1 MRFALSREALAL
13 LAESPSALRVRIFRV
28 VSDALGDQEGEDK
41 TFHLDG
47 TPEGA
52 VSYRLEGLKLGL
64 KEFQL
69 EILNAD
75 GEVIGDGKARHVVK
89 PGAQQLGEA
98 INITLREPT
107 RRRRDVPLAFHVTMA
122 VPGEGVKTT
131 YLDVKAIMKSHCLN
145 CHAEDS
151 MPEPGGGLVLSSYP
165 FVSRT
170 FVTQPEIVA
179 DMLRWMRAFD
189 YPMPPP
195 PSPRVAEDKLA
206 VLDQWITD
214 GLLAAPQG
222 ADDIGDVANWLD
234 VRWKLVGGE
243 GSGTFRVA
251 RSEDP
256 ARPFVANWPQV
267 AVSARYDL
275 EIDVCARDGT
285 VVTTKVFAGTRIT
298 EDGELEMTVDVPYA
312 APVVDIPVIVV
323 VPTP

>member
-28 VSDALGDQEGEDK
+28 DGDALAEQEGEDK
-41 TFHLDG
+41 IFHLDG
-47 TPEGA
+47 TPEGE
-52 VSYRLEGLKLGL
+52 VSYRLEDLKLGL

-75 GEVIGDGKARHVVK
+75 GEVIGDGKTRHVVK
-89 PGAQQLGEA
+89 PGAQHLGAA
-98 INITLREPT
+98 ITITLREPT

-122 VPGEGVKTT
+122 IPGEGVKTT
-131 YLDVKAIMKSHCLN
+131 FLDVKPILKSNCLN

-151 MPEPGGGLVLSSYP
+151 MPEPGGGLILSSYP

-170 FVTQPEIVA
+170 FGTQPEIVA

-206 VLDQWITD
+206 VLDKWVTD
-214 GLLAAPQG
+214 GLLAVPQG
-222 ADDIGDVANWLD
+222 SNDLGDVANWLD
-234 VRWKLVGGE
+234 VRWKLAGGDDA
-243 GSGTFRVA
+243 GTFRVTRTA
-251 RSEDP
+251 DP
-256 ARPFVANWPQV
+256 ARPFVGSWPQ
-267 AVSARYDL
+267 ATVSARYDL

-285 VVTTKVFAGTRIT
+285 VVATKAFAGTRIT
-298 EDGELEMTVDVPYA
+298 EDGELEMTVDVPYV